1 MKILKNI
8 AVAALAGAMVF
19 GLVSCA
25 DTVGETGKI
34 GKDIELTNEETDI
47 AKNYK
52 RGYTTLKTKHTSAS
66 AIVTLPVVN
75 EPLDEKYANTN
86 GNGVIGFIFGIKDV
100 KDENNKTVEDVKDFC
115 LVGLRREKNNVV
127 KAYTSAFKNVSVK
140 EEHLNLGNN
149 FADKNGKVIGED
161 EDSEAKELGSYTGYK
176 KVTDAPEEK
185 EILLRVEVVAGGSD
199 TDGDGKVEDGEGDG
213 SYNIAIYN
221 VADDGETKSGAALY
235 TATITA
241 TETGDIKATQYDL
254 GLYTNV
260 YAQQKLNGKLY
271 LTDTVNEAGI
281 LLD

>member
-1 MKILKNI
+1 MKIMKKI
-8 AVAALAGAMVF
+8 AVAVFAGAMVF
-19 GLVSCA
+19 GFASCG

-34 GKDIELTNEETDI
+34 GKDIDLSNETTT
-47 AKNYK
+47 NYK

-75 EPLDEKYANTN
+75 ESLDGKADNTS

-100 KDENNKTVEDVKDFC
+100 KENNKTVEDVKDFC

-127 KAYTSAFKNVSVK
+127 NAYTSAFKNVSVK
-140 EEHLNLGNN
+140 EKNLNLGNN
-149 FADKNGKVIGED
+149 FADKNGKVIGD
-161 EDSEAKELGSYTGYK
+161 KDSEAKELGSYTGYK

-235 TATITA
+235 TATITT
-241 TETGDIKATQYDL
+241 TETGDKKATQYDL

>member
-1 MKILKNI
+1 MKIMKKI
-8 AVAALAGAMVF
+8 AVAVFAGAMVF
-19 GLVSCA
+19 GLASCG

-34 GKDIELTNEETDI
+34 GKDIDLSNETTT
-47 AKNYK
+47 KYK

-75 EPLDEKYANTN
+75 ESLDGKADNTN

-100 KDENNKTVEDVKDFC
+100 KENNKTVEDVKDFC

-127 KAYTSAFKNVSVK
+127 NAYTSVFKNVSVK
-140 EEHLNLGNN
+140 EENLNLGNN
-149 FADKNGKVIGED
+149 FADKNGKVIGTEG
-161 EDSEAKELGSYTGYK
+161 SEAEELGSSKNYK
-176 KVTDAPEEK
+176 KVTEAPADK
-185 EILLRVEVVAGGSD
+185 EILLRVEVVAGGPD
-199 TDGDGKVEDGEGDG
+199 TDKDGKVEDGEGDG

-221 VADDGETKSGAALY
+221 VADDGETKSGNALY
-235 TATITA
+235 TATIKA
-241 TETGDIKATQYDL
+241 SETGDIKATQYDL

>member
-1 MKILKNI
+1 MKIMKKI
-8 AVAALAGAMVF
+8 AVAVFAGAMVF
-19 GLVSCA
+19 GLASCG

-34 GKDIELTNEETDI
+34 GKDIDLSNETTT
-47 AKNYK
+47 NYK

-75 EPLDEKYANTN
+75 ESLDGKADNTY

-100 KDENNKTVEDVKDFC
+100 KDAKNETVKDVKDFC

-127 KAYTSAFKNVSVK
+127 NAYTSAFKNVSVK
-140 EEHLNLGNN
+140 EENLNLGNN
-149 FADKNGKVIGED
+149 FADKNGKVIGD
-161 EDSEAKELGSYTGYK
+161 KDSEANELGSYTGYK

-221 VADDGETKSGAALY
+221 VADDGETKSGNALY

-241 TETGDIKATQYDL
+241 TETGDTKATQYDL

>member
-1 MKILKNI
+1 MKIMKKI
-8 AVAALAGAMVF
+8 AVAVFAGAMVF
-19 GLVSCA
+19 GFASCG

-34 GKDIELTNEETDI
+34 GKDIDIPNETET
-47 AKNYK
+47 NYK

-75 EPLDEKYANTN
+75 ESLDGKAGNTN

-100 KDENNKTVEDVKDFC
+100 KENNKTVEDVKDFC

-127 KAYTSAFKNVSVK
+127 NAYTSAFKNVSVK
-140 EEHLNLGNN
+140 EENLNLGGN
-149 FADKNGKVIGED
+149 FADKNGKVIGTAG
-161 EDSEAKELGSYTGYK
+161 SEAKELGSDKDYK
-176 KVTDAPEEK
+176 KVTDAPAEK
-185 EILLRVEVVAGGSD
+185 EILLRVEVVAGGPD

-213 SYNIAIYN
+213 SYNIAIYK
-221 VADDGETKSGAALY
+221 VADDGETKSGDALY
-235 TATITA
+235 KATITA
-241 TETGDIKATQYDL
+241 TETGDKKATQYDL

>member
-1 MKILKNI
+1 MKIMKKI
-8 AVAALAGAMVF
+8 AVAVFAGAMVF
-19 GLVSCA
+19 GFASCG

-34 GKDIELTNEETDI
+34 GKDINLTNETE
-47 AKNYK
+47 KNYK
-52 RGYTTLKTKHTSAS
+52 RGYTTLNTKHTSAS

-75 EPLDEKYANTN
+75 ESLDGKNGNTN

-100 KDENNKTVEDVKDFC
+100 KGADKKIVKDVKDFC
-115 LVGLRREKNNVV
+115 LVGLRRNKNNEVQ
-127 KAYTSAFKNVSVK
+127 AYTSAFKNVSIK
-140 EEHLNLGNN
+140 EEHRNLGDN
-149 FADKNGKVIGED
+149 FADKNGKVIGD
-161 EDSEAKELGSYTGYK
+161 EDSEAKELGSYTKFK

-221 VADDGETKSGAALY
+221 VADDGETKSGNALY

-241 TETGDIKATQYDL
+241 TETGDTKATQYDL

-260 YAQQKLNGKLY
+260 YVQQKLNGKLY

>member
-1 MKILKNI
+1 MKIMKKI
-8 AVAALAGAMVF
+8 AVAVFAGAMVF
-19 GLVSCA
+19 GFASCG

-34 GKDIELTNEETDI
+34 GKDIDLSNETTTN
-47 AKNYK
+47 YR

-75 EPLDEKYANTN
+75 ESLDGKADNTN

-100 KDENNKTVEDVKDFC
+100 KENNKTVEDVKDFC

-127 KAYTSAFKNVSVK
+127 NAYTSAFKNVSVK
-140 EEHLNLGNN
+140 EENLNLGDN
-149 FADKNGKVIGED
+149 FADKNGKVIGKEG
-161 EDSEAKELGSYTGYK
+161 SEAKELGSYTGYK

-221 VADDGETKSGAALY
+221 VADDGETKSGNALY

-241 TETGDIKATQYDL
+241 TETGDTKATQYDL

>member
-1 MKILKNI
+1 MKIMKKI
-8 AVAALAGAMVF
+8 AVAVFAGAMVF
-19 GLVSCA
+19 GLASCG

-34 GKDIELTNEETDI
+34 GKDIDLSNETTT
-47 AKNYK
+47 NYK

-75 EPLDEKYANTN
+75 ESLDGKADNTK

-100 KDENNKTVEDVKDFC
+100 KDAKNETVKDVKDFC

-127 KAYTSAFKNVSVK
+127 NAYTSAFKNVSVK
-140 EEHLNLGNN
+140 EENLNLGNN
-149 FADKNGKVIGED
+149 FADKNGKVIGD
-161 EDSEAKELGSYTGYK
+161 KDSEAKELGSYTGYK

-221 VADDGETKSGAALY
+221 VADDGETKSGNALY

-241 TETGDIKATQYDL
+241 TETGDTKATQYDL

>member
-1 MKILKNI
+1 MKIMKKI
-8 AVAALAGAMVF
+8 AVAVFAGAMVF
-19 GLVSCA
+19 GLASCG

-34 GKDIELTNEETDI
+34 GKDIDLSNETTTN
-47 AKNYK
+47 YR

-75 EPLDEKYANTN
+75 ESLDGKAANTN

-100 KDENNKTVEDVKDFC
+100 KENNKTVEDVKDFC

-127 KAYTSAFKNVSVK
+127 NAYTSAFKNVSVK
-140 EEHLNLGNN
+140 EENLNLGNN
-149 FADKNGKVIGED
+149 FADKNGKVIDED
-161 EDSEAKELGSYTGYK
+161 EDSEAKELGSDKGYK
-176 KVTDAPEEK
+176 KVTDAPAEK
-185 EILLRVEVVAGGSD
+185 EILLRVEVVAGGPD

-221 VADDGETKSGAALY
+221 VADDGETKSGNALY
-235 TATITA
+235 TATIKA
-241 TETGDIKATQYDL
+241 SETGDIKATQYDL

>member
-1 MKILKNI
+1 MKIMKKI
-8 AVAALAGAMVF
+8 AVAVFAGAMVF
-19 GLVSCA
+19 GFASCG

-34 GKDIELTNEETDI
+34 GKDIDIPNET
-47 AKNYK
+47 ASNYK

-75 EPLDEKYANTN
+75 ESLDGKTDNTH

-100 KDENNKTVEDVKDFC
+100 KENNKTVEDVKDFC

-140 EEHLNLGNN
+140 EENLNLGDN
-149 FADKNGKVIGED
+149 FADKNGKVIGKEG
-161 EDSEAKELGSYTGYK
+161 SEAKELGSYIAYK
-176 KVTDAPEEK
+176 EVTDAPAEK
-185 EILLRVEVVAGGSD
+185 EILLRVEVVAGGPD

-221 VADDGETKSGAALY
+221 VADDGETKSGNALY
-235 TATITA
+235 TATIKTS
-241 TETGDIKATQYDL
+241 ETGDTKATQYDL

>member
-1 MKILKNI
+1 MKIMKKI
-8 AVAALAGAMVF
+8 AVAVFAGAMVF
-19 GLVSCA
+19 GFASCG

-34 GKDIELTNEETDI
+34 GKDINLTNETTT
-47 AKNYK
+47 NYQ

-75 EPLDEKYANTN
+75 DSLDGETANTN

-100 KDENNKTVEDVKDFC
+100 KENNKTVEDVKDFC

-127 KAYTSAFKNVSVK
+127 NAYTSAFKNVSVK

-149 FADKNGKVIGED
+149 FADKNGKVIGE
-161 EDSEAKELGSYTGYK
+161 EGSEAKELGSYIAYK
-176 KVTDAPEEK
+176 EVTDAPAEK
-185 EILLRVEVVAGGSD
+185 EILLRVEVVAGGPD

-221 VADDGETKSGAALY
+221 VADDGETKSGNALY
-235 TATITA
+235 TATIKA
-241 TETGDIKATQYDL
+241 TETGDTKATQYDL

>member
-19 GLVSCA
+19 GLVSCG

-34 GKDIELTNEETDI
+34 GKDIELTNETDT
-47 AKNYK
+47 NYK

-75 EPLDEKYANTN
+75 ESLDETDKNIN

-100 KDENNKTVEDVKDFC
+100 KENDKIVEDVKDFC

-127 KAYTSAFKNVSVK
+127 NAYTSAFKNVSVK
-140 EEHLNLGNN
+140 EENLNLGNN
-149 FADKNGKVIGED
+149 FADKNGNVIGTK
-161 EDSEAKELGSYTGYK
+161 DSEAKELGSSKDYK
-176 KVTDAPEEK
+176 KVTDAPEDK
-185 EILLRVEVVAGGSD
+185 EILLRVEVVAGGPD
-199 TDGDGKVEDGEGDG
+199 TDNDGKVEDGEGDG
-213 SYNIAIYN
+213 SYKIAIYK
-221 VADDGETKSGAALY
+221 VADDGETKEGDALY
-235 TATITA
+235 NAIITP
-241 TETGDIKATQYDL
+241 TETGDTQATQYDL

>member
-1 MKILKNI
+1 MKIMKKI
-8 AVAALAGAMVF
+8 AVAVFAGAMVF
-19 GLVSCA
+19 GFASCG

-34 GKDIELTNEETDI
+34 GKDINLTNETTTD
-47 AKNYK
+47 YQ

-75 EPLDEKYANTN
+75 DSLDGETANTN

-100 KDENNKTVEDVKDFC
+100 KENNKTVEDVKDFC

-127 KAYTSAFKNVSVK
+127 NAYTSAFKNVSVK

-149 FADKNGKVIGED
+149 FADKNGKVIGKEG
-161 EDSEAKELGSYTGYK
+161 SEAKELGSDKDYK
-176 KVTDAPEEK
+176 KVTDAPAEK
-185 EILLRVEVVAGGSD
+185 EILLRVEVVAGGPD

-213 SYNIAIYN
+213 SYNIAIYK
-221 VADDGETKSGAALY
+221 VADDGETKSGKALY

-241 TETGDIKATQYDL
+241 TETGDTKATQYDL

>member
-1 MKILKNI
+1 MKIMKKI
-8 AVAALAGAMVF
+8 AVAVFAGAMVF
-19 GLVSCA
+19 GLASCG

-115 LVGLRREKNNVV
+115 LVGLRREKDNVV

-140 EEHLNLGNN
+140 EQHLNLGNN
-149 FADKNGKVIGED
+149 FADKNGKVIGTK
-161 EDSEAKELGSYTGYK
+161 DSEAKELGSYTDYTI
-176 KVTDAPEEK
+176 VTDAPADK
-185 EILLRVEVVAGGSD
+185 EILLRVEVVAGGPD
-199 TDGDGKVEDGEGDG
+199 TDNDGKVEDGEGDG
-213 SYNIAIYN
+213 SYEIAIYK
-221 VADDGETKSGAALY
+221 VADDGETKSGDALY
-235 TATITA
+235 TAKITA
-241 TETGDIKATQYDL
+241 DETGDKTAKQYDL

>member
-1 MKILKNI
+1 MKIMKKI
-8 AVAALAGAMVF
+8 AVAVFAGAMVF
-19 GLVSCA
+19 GFASCG

-34 GKDIELTNEETDI
+34 GKDIDLSNETTTD
-47 AKNYK
+47 YQ

-75 EPLDEKYANTN
+75 DSLDGETANTN

-100 KDENNKTVEDVKDFC
+100 KGADKKIVKDVKDFC
-115 LVGLRREKNNVV
+115 LVGLRRNKNNEVQ
-127 KAYTSAFKNVSVK
+127 AYTSAFKNVSIK
-140 EEHLNLGNN
+140 EEHRNLGDN
-149 FADKNGKVIGED
+149 FADKNGKVIGD
-161 EDSEAKELGSYTGYK
+161 EDSEAKELGSYTKFK

-221 VADDGETKSGAALY
+221 VADDGETKSGNALY

-241 TETGDIKATQYDL
+241 TETGDTKATQYDL

>member
-1 MKILKNI
+1 MKIMKKI
-8 AVAALAGAMVF
+8 AVAVFAGAMVF
-19 GLVSCA
+19 GLASCG

-34 GKDIELTNEETDI
+34 GKDIDLSNETTT
-47 AKNYK
+47 NYK

-75 EPLDEKYANTN
+75 ESLDGKADNTS

-100 KDENNKTVEDVKDFC
+100 KDAKNETVKDVKDFC

-127 KAYTSAFKNVSVK
+127 NAYTSAFKNVSVK
-140 EEHLNLGNN
+140 EENLNLGNN
-149 FADKNGKVIGED
+149 FADKNGKVIGD
-161 EDSEAKELGSYTGYK
+161 KDSEAKELGSYTGYK

-221 VADDGETKSGAALY
+221 VADDGETKSGNALY

-241 TETGDIKATQYDL
+241 TETGDTKATQYDL

>member
-1 MKILKNI
+1 MKIMKKI
-8 AVAALAGAMVF
+8 AVAVFAGAMVF
-19 GLVSCA
+19 GLASCG

-34 GKDIELTNEETDI
+34 GKDIDLSNETTTNY
-47 AKNYK
+47 N

-75 EPLDEKYANTN
+75 ESLDGETANTH

-100 KDENNKTVEDVKDFC
+100 KENNKTVEDVKDFC

-127 KAYTSAFKNVSVK
+127 NAYTSAFKNVSVK
-140 EEHLNLGNN
+140 EENLNLGNN
-149 FADKNGKVIGED
+149 FADKNGKVIDED
-161 EDSEAKELGSYTGYK
+161 EDSEAKELGSDKGYK
-176 KVTDAPEEK
+176 KVTDAPAEK
-185 EILLRVEVVAGGSD
+185 EILLRVEVVAGGPD

-221 VADDGETKSGAALY
+221 VADDGETKSGNALY
-235 TATITA
+235 TATIKA
-241 TETGDIKATQYDL
+241 SETGDIKATQYDL

>member
-1 MKILKNI
+1 MKIMKKI
-8 AVAALAGAMVF
+8 AVAVFAGAMVF
-19 GLVSCA
+19 GLASCG

-34 GKDIELTNEETDI
+34 GKDIDLSNETTTNY
-47 AKNYK
+47 N

-75 EPLDEKYANTN
+75 ESLDGETANTH

-100 KDENNKTVEDVKDFC
+100 KENNKTVEDVKDFC

-127 KAYTSAFKNVSVK
+127 NAYTSAFKNVSVK
-140 EEHLNLGNN
+140 EENLNLGDN
-149 FADKNGKVIGED
+149 FADKNGKVIGKEG
-161 EDSEAKELGSYTGYK
+161 SEAKELGSDKDYK
-176 KVTDAPEEK
+176 NVTDAPAEK
-185 EILLRVEVVAGGSD
+185 EILLRVEVVAGGPD

-221 VADDGETKSGAALY
+221 VADDGETKSGNALY

-241 TETGDIKATQYDL
+241 AETGDKKATQYDL

>member
-1 MKILKNI
+1 MKIMKKI
-8 AVAALAGAMVF
+8 AVAVFAGAMVF
-19 GLVSCA
+19 GLASCG

-34 GKDIELTNEETDI
+34 GKDIDLSNETTTNY
-47 AKNYK
+47 N

-75 EPLDEKYANTN
+75 ESLDGETANTH

-100 KDENNKTVEDVKDFC
+100 KENNKTVEDVKDFC

-127 KAYTSAFKNVSVK
+127 NAYTSAFKNVSVK
-140 EEHLNLGNN
+140 EENLNLGNN
-149 FADKNGKVIGED
+149 FADKNGKVIDED
-161 EDSEAKELGSYTGYK
+161 EDSEAKELGSDKGYK
-176 KVTDAPEEK
+176 KVTDAPAEK

-221 VADDGETKSGAALY
+221 VADDGETKSGNALY
-235 TATITA
+235 TATIKA
-241 TETGDIKATQYDL
+241 SETGDIKATQYDL

>member
-1 MKILKNI
+1 MKIMKKI
-8 AVAALAGAMVF
+8 AVAVFAGAMVF
-19 GLVSCA
+19 GLASCA

-75 EPLDEKYANTN
+75 ESLDGKTDNTN

-100 KDENNKTVEDVKDFC
+100 KENNKTVEDVKDFC

-127 KAYTSAFKNVSVK
+127 QAYTSAFKNVSVK
-140 EEHLNLGNN
+140 EENLNKGNN
-149 FADKNGKVIGED
+149 FADKNGKVIGD
-161 EDSEAKELGSYTGYK
+161 KDSEAKELGSYTK
-176 KVTDAPEEK
+176 FKNVTDAPEEK
-185 EILLRVEVVAGGSD
+185 EILLRVEVVAGGPD
-199 TDGDGKVEDGEGDG
+199 KDGDGKVEDGEGDG
-213 SYNIAIYN
+213 SYNIAIYK
-221 VADDGETKSGAALY
+221 VADDGETKSGKALY

-241 TETGDIKATQYDL
+241 TETGDTKATQYDL

>member
-1 MKILKNI
+1 MKIMKKI
-8 AVAALAGAMVF
+8 AVAVFAGAMVF
-19 GLVSCA
+19 GFASCG

-34 GKDIELTNEETDI
+34 GKDINLTNGTTT
-47 AKNYK
+47 NYQ

-75 EPLDEKYANTN
+75 ESLDGKAGNTN

-100 KDENNKTVEDVKDFC
+100 KDANNETVKDVKDFC

-127 KAYTSAFKNVSVK
+127 QAYTSAFKNVSVK
-140 EEHLNLGNN
+140 EENLNLGDN
-149 FADKNGKVIGED
+149 FADKNGKVIGTK
-161 EDSEAKELGSYTGYK
+161 DSEAKELGSYTDYT
-176 KVTDAPEEK
+176 KVTDAPADK
-185 EILLRVEVVAGGSD
+185 EILLRVEVVAGGPD
-199 TDGDGKVEDGEGDG
+199 TDNDGKVEDGEGDG
-213 SYNIAIYN
+213 SYEIAIYK
-221 VADDGETKSGAALY
+221 VADDGETKSGDALY
-235 TATITA
+235 TAKITA
-241 TETGDIKATQYDL
+241 DETGDKTAKQYDL

>member
-1 MKILKNI
+1 MKIMKKI
-8 AVAALAGAMVF
+8 AVAVFAGAMVF
-19 GLVSCA
+19 GFASCG

-34 GKDIELTNEETDI
+34 GKDINLTNETTTD
-47 AKNYK
+47 YQ

-75 EPLDEKYANTN
+75 DSLDGETANTN

-100 KDENNKTVEDVKDFC
+100 KENNKTVEDVKDFC

-127 KAYTSAFKNVSVK
+127 NAYTSAFKNVSVK

-149 FADKNGKVIGED
+149 FADKNGNVIGKEG
-161 EDSEAKELGSYTGYK
+161 SEAKELGSDKDYK
-176 KVTDAPEEK
+176 KVTDAPAEK
-185 EILLRVEVVAGGSD
+185 EILLRVEVVAGGPD

-213 SYNIAIYN
+213 SYNIAIYK
-221 VADDGETKSGAALY
+221 VADDGETKSGKALY
-235 TATITA
+235 TATIKA
-241 TETGDIKATQYDL
+241 TETGDTKATQYDL

>member
-34 GKDIELTNEETDI
+34 GKDIELTNET
-47 AKNYK
+47 ATNYK

-75 EPLDEKYANTN
+75 KSLDETDKNNN

-100 KDENNKTVEDVKDFC
+100 KENDKIVEDVKDFC
-115 LVGLRREKNNVV
+115 LVGLRREKNNEVT
-127 KAYTSAFKNVSVK
+127 AYTSAFKNVSVK
-140 EEHLNLGNN
+140 EENLNLGNN
-149 FADKNGKVIGED
+149 FADKNGIVIGTKG
-161 EDSEAKELGSYTGYK
+161 SEAKELGSYIDYK
-176 KVTDAPEEK
+176 KVTDAPADK
-185 EILLRVEVVAGGSD
+185 EILLRVEVVAGGPD
-199 TDGDGKVEDGEGDG
+199 TDNDGKVEDGEGDG
-213 SYNIAIYN
+213 SYKIAIYK
-221 VADDGETKSGAALY
+221 VADDGETKEGDALY
-235 TATITA
+235 NATITSD
-241 TETGDIKATQYDL
+241 ETGDTQATQYDL

>member
-1 MKILKNI
+1 MKIMKKI
-8 AVAALAGAMVF
+8 AVAVFAGAMVF
-19 GLVSCA
+19 GLVSCG

-34 GKDIELTNEETDI
+34 GKDIDLSNETTTNY
-47 AKNYK
+47 N

-75 EPLDEKYANTN
+75 ESLDGETDNTH

-100 KDENNKTVEDVKDFC
+100 KDEDNKTVEDVKDFC

-127 KAYTSAFKNVSVK
+127 NAYTSAFKNVSVK
-140 EEHLNLGNN
+140 EEHLNLGGN
-149 FADKNGKVIGED
+149 FADKNGNVIGKEG
-161 EDSEAKELGSYTGYK
+161 SEAKELGSDKDYK
-176 KVTDAPEEK
+176 KVTEAPAEK
-185 EILLRVEVVAGGSD
+185 EILLRVEVVAGGPD

-221 VADDGETKSGAALY
+221 VADDGETKSGNALY
-235 TATITA
+235 TATIKTS
-241 TETGDIKATQYDL
+241 ETGDTKATQYDL

>member
-19 GLVSCA
+19 GLVSCG

-34 GKDIELTNEETDI
+34 GKDIELTNET
-47 AKNYK
+47 ATNYK

-75 EPLDEKYANTN
+75 ESLDETDKNNN

-100 KDENNKTVEDVKDFC
+100 KENDKIVEDVKDFC

-127 KAYTSAFKNVSVK
+127 NAYTSAFKNVSVK
-140 EEHLNLGNN
+140 EENLNLGNN
-149 FADKNGKVIGED
+149 FADKNGKVIGD
-161 EDSEAKELGSYTGYK
+161 EGSEAKELGSSKNYE
-176 KVTDAPEEK
+176 KVTDAPADK

-213 SYNIAIYN
+213 SYNIAIYK
-221 VADDGETKSGAALY
+221 VADDGETKSGNALY

-241 TETGDIKATQYDL
+241 AETGDKKATQYDL

>member
-1 MKILKNI
+1 MKIMKKI
-8 AVAALAGAMVF
+8 AVAVFAGAMVF
-19 GLVSCA
+19 GFASCG

-34 GKDIELTNEETDI
+34 GKDIDLSNGTSS
-47 AKNYK
+47 NYK

-75 EPLDEKYANTN
+75 DSLDGETDNTN

-100 KDENNKTVEDVKDFC
+100 KENNKTVEDVKDFC

-140 EEHLNLGNN
+140 EENLNLGDN
-149 FADKNGKVIGED
+149 FADKNGKVIGKEG
-161 EDSEAKELGSYTGYK
+161 SEAKELGSDKDYK
-176 KVTDAPEEK
+176 KVTDAPAEK
-185 EILLRVEVVAGGSD
+185 EILLRVEVVAGGPD

-213 SYNIAIYN
+213 SYNIAIYK

-235 TATITA
+235 TATITSA
-241 TETGDIKATQYDL
+241 ETGDTQAKQYDL

>member
-1 MKILKNI
+1 MKIMKKI
-8 AVAALAGAMVF
+8 AVAVFAGAMVF
-19 GLVSCA
+19 GFASCG

-34 GKDIELTNEETDI
+34 GKDIDLSNETTTN
-47 AKNYK
+47 YQ

-75 EPLDEKYANTN
+75 ESLDGKADNTN

-100 KDENNKTVEDVKDFC
+100 KDANNETVKDVKDFC

-127 KAYTSAFKNVSVK
+127 QAYTSAFKNVSVK
-140 EEHLNLGNN
+140 EENLNLGNN
-149 FADKNGKVIGED
+149 FADKNGKVIGD
-161 EDSEAKELGSYTGYK
+161 KDSEAKELGSYTGYK

-185 EILLRVEVVAGGSD
+185 EILLRVEVVAGGPD

-213 SYNIAIYN
+213 SYNIAIYK
-221 VADDGETKSGAALY
+221 VADDGETKSGNALY

-241 TETGDIKATQYDL
+241 VETGDKKATQYDL

>member
-19 GLVSCA
+19 GLVSCG

-34 GKDIELTNEETDI
+34 GKDIELTNET
-47 AKNYK
+47 ATNYK

-75 EPLDEKYANTN
+75 ESLDETDKNNN

-100 KDENNKTVEDVKDFC
+100 KENDKIVEDVKDFC

-140 EEHLNLGNN
+140 EENLNLGDN
-149 FADKNGKVIGED
+149 FADKNGKVIDAEG
-161 EDSEAKELGSYTGYK
+161 SEAKELGSSKDYK
-176 KVTDAPEEK
+176 KVIDAPADK
-185 EILLRVEVVAGGSD
+185 EILLRVEVVAGGPD
-199 TDGDGKVEDGEGDG
+199 TDNDGKVEDGEGDG
-213 SYNIAIYN
+213 SYKIAIYK
-221 VADDGETKSGAALY
+221 VADDGETKEGDALY
-235 TATITA
+235 NATITSD
-241 TETGDIKATQYDL
+241 ETGDTQATQYDL

>member
-1 MKILKNI
+1 MKIMKKI
-8 AVAALAGAMVF
+8 AVAVFAGAMVF
-19 GLVSCA
+19 GFASCG

-34 GKDIELTNEETDI
+34 GKDIDLSNETTTNY
-47 AKNYK
+47 N

-75 EPLDEKYANTN
+75 ESLDGETANTH

-100 KDENNKTVEDVKDFC
+100 KENNKTVEDVKDFC

-127 KAYTSAFKNVSVK
+127 NAYTSAFKNVSVK
-140 EEHLNLGNN
+140 EENLNLGDN
-149 FADKNGKVIGED
+149 FADKNGKVIGKEG
-161 EDSEAKELGSYTGYK
+161 SEAKELGSDKGYK
-176 KVTDAPEEK
+176 KVTDAPAEK
-185 EILLRVEVVAGGSD
+185 EILLRVEVVAGGPD

-221 VADDGETKSGAALY
+221 VADDGETKSGNALY
-235 TATITA
+235 TATIKA
-241 TETGDIKATQYDL
+241 SETGDIKATQYDL

>member
-34 GKDIELTNEETDI
+34 GKDIELTNETD
-47 AKNYK
+47 KNYK

-75 EPLDEKYANTN
+75 ESLDENTDN
-86 GNGVIGFIFGIKDV
+86 THGNGVIGFIFGIKDV
-100 KDENNKTVEDVKDFC
+100 KDENKKTVEDVKDFC
-115 LVGLRREKNNVV
+115 LVGLRREKNNEVT
-127 KAYTSAFKNVSVK
+127 AYTSAFKNVSVK
-140 EEHLNLGNN
+140 EENLNLGNN
-149 FADKNGKVIGED
+149 FADKNGIVIGTKG
-161 EDSEAKELGSYTGYK
+161 SEAKELGSYIDYK
-176 KVTDAPEEK
+176 KVTDAPADK
-185 EILLRVEVVAGGSD
+185 EILLRVEVVAGGPD
-199 TDGDGKVEDGEGDG
+199 TDNDGKVEDGEGDG
-213 SYNIAIYN
+213 SYKIAIYK
-221 VADDGETKSGAALY
+221 VADDGETKEGDALY
-235 TATITA
+235 NATITSA
-241 TETGDIKATQYDL
+241 ETEDTNATQYDL

>member
-1 MKILKNI
+1 MKIMKKI
-8 AVAALAGAMVF
+8 AVAVFAGAMVF
-19 GLVSCA
+19 GFASCG

-34 GKDIELTNEETDI
+34 GKDIDLSNETTT
-47 AKNYK
+47 NYK

-75 EPLDEKYANTN
+75 ESLDGETDNTH

-100 KDENNKTVEDVKDFC
+100 KENNKTVEDVKDFC

-140 EEHLNLGNN
+140 EENLNLGDN
-149 FADKNGKVIGED
+149 FADKNGKVIGKEG
-161 EDSEAKELGSYTGYK
+161 SEAEELGSYTDYQ
-176 KVTDAPEEK
+176 KVTDAPAEK

-213 SYNIAIYN
+213 SYNIAIYK

-241 TETGDIKATQYDL
+241 TDTGDTKATQYDL

>member
-1 MKILKNI
+1 MKIMKKI
-8 AVAALAGAMVF
+8 AVAVFAGAMVF
-19 GLVSCA
+19 GFASCG

-34 GKDIELTNEETDI
+34 GKDIDLSNETTTNYE
-47 AKNYK
+47 

-75 EPLDEKYANTN
+75 ESLDGKADNTN

-100 KDENNKTVEDVKDFC
+100 KDAKNETVKDVKDFC

-127 KAYTSAFKNVSVK
+127 NAYTSAFKNVSVK
-140 EEHLNLGNN
+140 EKHLNLGNN
-149 FADKNGKVIGED
+149 FADKNGKVIGD

-176 KVTDAPEEK
+176 KVTNAPEEK

-213 SYNIAIYN
+213 SYNIAIYK
-221 VADDGETKSGAALY
+221 VADDGETKSGNALY

-241 TETGDIKATQYDL
+241 AETGDKKATQYDL

>member
-1 MKILKNI
+1 MKIMKKI
-8 AVAALAGAMVF
+8 AVAVFAGAMVF
-19 GLVSCA
+19 GFASCG

-34 GKDIELTNEETDI
+34 GKDINLTNETTI
-47 AKNYK
+47 NYQ

-75 EPLDEKYANTN
+75 ESLDGKADNTN

-100 KDENNKTVEDVKDFC
+100 KDANNETVKDVKDFC
-115 LVGLRREKNNVV
+115 LVGLRREKDNVV

-161 EDSEAKELGSYTGYK
+161 EDSEAKELGSYTKYK
-176 KVTDAPEEK
+176 KVTDAPEDK
-185 EILLRVEVVAGGSD
+185 EILLRVEVIAGGPD
-199 TDGDGKVEDGEGDG
+199 TDNDGKVEDGEGDG
-213 SYNIAIYN
+213 SYNIAIYK
-221 VADDGETKSGAALY
+221 VADDGETKSGNALY

-241 TETGDIKATQYDL
+241 TETGDKKATQYDL

>member
-1 MKILKNI
+1 MKIMKKI
-8 AVAALAGAMVF
+8 AVAVFAGAMVF
-19 GLVSCA
+19 GLASCG

-34 GKDIELTNEETDI
+34 GKDIDLSNETTT
-47 AKNYK
+47 KYK

-75 EPLDEKYANTN
+75 ESLDGKADNTN

-100 KDENNKTVEDVKDFC
+100 KENNKTVEDVKDFC

-127 KAYTSAFKNVSVK
+127 NAYTSAFKNVSVK
-140 EEHLNLGNN
+140 EENLNLGNN
-149 FADKNGKVIGED
+149 FADKNGKVIGTEG
-161 EDSEAKELGSYTGYK
+161 SEAEELGSSKNYK
-176 KVTDAPEEK
+176 KVTEAPADK
-185 EILLRVEVVAGGSD
+185 EILLRVEVVAGGPD
-199 TDGDGKVEDGEGDG
+199 TDKDGKVEDGEGDG

-221 VADDGETKSGAALY
+221 VADDGETKSGNALY
-235 TATITA
+235 TATIKA
-241 TETGDIKATQYDL
+241 SETGDIKATQYDL

>member
-1 MKILKNI
+1 MKIMKKI
-8 AVAALAGAMVF
+8 AVAVFAGAMVF
-19 GLVSCA
+19 GFASCG

-34 GKDIELTNEETDI
+34 GKDIDIPNETET
-47 AKNYK
+47 NYK

-75 EPLDEKYANTN
+75 ESLDGKAGNTN

-100 KDENNKTVEDVKDFC
+100 KDANNETVKDVKDFC

-127 KAYTSAFKNVSVK
+127 NAYTSAFKNVSVK
-140 EEHLNLGNN
+140 EENLNLGGN
-149 FADKNGKVIGED
+149 FADKNGKVIGKEG
-161 EDSEAKELGSYTGYK
+161 SEAKELGSDKDYK
-176 KVTDAPEEK
+176 KVTDAPAEK
-185 EILLRVEVVAGGSD
+185 EILLRVEVVAGGPD
-199 TDGDGKVEDGEGDG
+199 TDNDGKVEDGEGDG
-213 SYNIAIYN
+213 SYNIAIYK
-221 VADDGETKSGAALY
+221 VADDGETKSGDALY
-235 TATITA
+235 KATITA
-241 TETGDIKATQYDL
+241 TETGDKKATQYDL

>member
-1 MKILKNI
+1 MKIMKKI
-8 AVAALAGAMVF
+8 AVAVFAGAMVF
-19 GLVSCA
+19 GFASCG

-34 GKDIELTNEETDI
+34 GKDIDLSNETTT
-47 AKNYK
+47 NYK

-75 EPLDEKYANTN
+75 ESLDGKADNTN

-100 KDENNKTVEDVKDFC
+100 KDANNETVKDVKDFC
-115 LVGLRREKNNVV
+115 LVGLRREKDNVV

-161 EDSEAKELGSYTGYK
+161 EDSEAKELGSYTKYK
-176 KVTDAPEEK
+176 KVTDAPEDK
-185 EILLRVEVVAGGSD
+185 EILLRVEVIAGGPD
-199 TDGDGKVEDGEGDG
+199 TDNDGKVEDGEGDG
-213 SYNIAIYN
+213 SYNIAIYK
-221 VADDGETKSGAALY
+221 VADDGETKSGNALY

-241 TETGDIKATQYDL
+241 TETGDKKATQYDL

>member
-1 MKILKNI
+1 MKIMKKI
-8 AVAALAGAMVF
+8 AVAVFAGAMVF
-19 GLVSCA
+19 GLASCG

-34 GKDIELTNEETDI
+34 GKDIDLSNETTT
-47 AKNYK
+47 NYK

-75 EPLDEKYANTN
+75 ESLDGKADNTN

-100 KDENNKTVEDVKDFC
+100 KENNKTVEDVKDFC

-127 KAYTSAFKNVSVK
+127 TAYTSAFKNVSVK
-140 EEHLNLGNN
+140 EEHLNLGKN
-149 FADKNGKVIGED
+149 FADKNGKVIGKEG
-161 EDSEAKELGSYTGYK
+161 SEAKELGSDKDYK
-176 KVTDAPEEK
+176 NVTDAPAEK
-185 EILLRVEVVAGGSD
+185 EILLRVEVVAGGPD

-221 VADDGETKSGAALY
+221 VADDGETKSGNALY

-241 TETGDIKATQYDL
+241 AETGDKKATQYDL

>member
-1 MKILKNI
+1 MKIMKKI
-8 AVAALAGAMVF
+8 AVAVFAGAMVF
-19 GLVSCA
+19 GLASCG

-34 GKDIELTNEETDI
+34 GKDIDLSNETTT
-47 AKNYK
+47 NYK

-75 EPLDEKYANTN
+75 ESLDGKTDNTH

-100 KDENNKTVEDVKDFC
+100 KDEDNKTVEDVKDFC

-127 KAYTSAFKNVSVK
+127 NAYTSAFKNVSVK
-140 EEHLNLGNN
+140 EENLNLGNN
-149 FADKNGKVIGED
+149 FADKNGKVISEK
-161 EDSEAKELGSYTGYK
+161 DSEAKELGSYTGYK

-221 VADDGETKSGAALY
+221 VADDGETKSGNALY